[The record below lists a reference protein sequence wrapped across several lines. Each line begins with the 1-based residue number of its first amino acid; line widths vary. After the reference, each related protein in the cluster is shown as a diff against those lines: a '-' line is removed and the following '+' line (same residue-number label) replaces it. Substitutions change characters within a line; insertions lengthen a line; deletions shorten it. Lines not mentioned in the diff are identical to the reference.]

1 MAAHRQVWMERWRAT
16 RSPAP
21 RGQLAGGSAC
31 PTVMAAFL
39 VVLTSTACA
48 QTQSAPAPARR
59 TVFTV
64 RYVAQEALYID
75 AGTAEG
81 IVPGM
86 VVEISRTEAGGASID
101 RKPVATAV
109 VTAVAT
115 TSAACE
121 IQSKTLDPLKGDE
134 ARLAAAD
141 EMNRVRTD
149 VSQARRHYLQVL
161 EFTEGDPLEEEVRE
175 YVPRPPLEEVN
186 RLRGRIA
193 FERTAILDHD
203 ANTSSSENGAVIR
216 VDWSRISGTYWTLT
230 GYWRG
235 SITSQPT
242 AQTTLTDLMNRT
254 YQIGLF
260 YANPKSPWRLGVGRL
275 ILPWASSLGAID
287 GGYVARKVSR
297 TLTVG
302 TFAGTNPDPT
312 QWNYAPNR
320 QTVGSF
326 VNFETGNYDGIHWS
340 STTGVAFTRVNWRP
354 ERQYLFLENNYS
366 IGRVFSIFQSAQA
379 DYRDPKLMNGAT
391 GAQLSQSFIT
401 VRYTPRKRISFD
413 ASDNYFRGVPT
424 FDTRLLGTGLLDQYL
439 FSGIS
444 GGVRVEVTDQLTAS
458 VNLGTSRRN
467 GDTSHAVN
475 QAYGVTWKRLPVLD
489 LRFDAHVSSFSSS
502 FGTGSYESVGFTREL
517 SDQLRV
523 QVQAGLQ
530 NTKSAYTSQSL
541 ARFFN
546 SMIDWQIGRH
556 YFAMANW
563 LSYRGFSQN
572 YDQVSFSLGYRLGK

>member
-1 MAAHRQVWMERWRAT
+1 MGAAIKVGQTLSSVKTVWLPALFALLTGMAW
-16 RSPAP
+16 
-21 RGQLAGGSAC
+21 G
-31 PTVMAAFL
+31 
-39 VVLTSTACA
+39 
-48 QTQSAPAPARR
+48 QTQNAPAPARR
-59 TVFTV
+59 TVFAV
-64 RYVAQEALYID
+64 RYVAQGAVYID
-75 AGTAEG
+75 AGAAEG

-86 VVEISRTEAGGASID
+86 VVEISRTEAGGAVID

-115 TSAACE
+115 TSAVCE
-121 IQSKTLDPLKGDE
+121 IQSRMLDPLKGDE

-149 VSQARRHYLQVL
+149 VNQARRHYLQVL
-161 EFTEGDPLEEEVRE
+161 EFTEGDPLEEEIRE

-203 ANTSSSENGAVIR
+203 AGTSSSENGAVMR
-216 VDWSRISGTYWTLT
+216 VDWSRIGGSYWTLT

-235 SITSQPT
+235 SITTQPT
-242 AQTTLTDLMNRT
+242 EQTTLNDLMNRT

-287 GGYVARKVSR
+287 GGYAARKVSR
-297 TLTVG
+297 MLTVG

-326 VNFETGNYDGIHWS
+326 VNFETGNYDGIHFS
-340 STTGVAFTRVNWRP
+340 STMGLAFTRVNWRP

-379 DYRDPKLMNGAT
+379 DYRDPKLVNGAT

-401 VRYTPRKRISFD
+401 LRYTPLRRISFD
-413 ASDNYFRGVPT
+413 VSDNYFRGVPT

-444 GGVRVEVTDQLTAS
+444 GGVRVEVTDQLTAN

-467 GDTSHAVN
+467 GDMSHAVN

-489 LRFDAHVSSFSSS
+489 LRFDVHVSSFSSS
-502 FGTGSYESVGFTREL
+502 FGTGSYESAGVTREL

-523 QVQAGLQ
+523 QFQAGLQ
-530 NTKSAYTSQSL
+530 NTKSAYASQSL

-556 YFAMANW
+556 YFLMANW
-563 LSYRGFSQN
+563 LNYRGFSQN
-572 YDQVSFSLGYRLGK
+572 YDQISFSLGYRLGK

>member
-1 MAAHRQVWMERWRAT
+1 META
-16 RSPAP
+16 SKV
-21 RGQLAGGSAC
+21 GQTLSSVKKMLAGGSAC
-31 PTVMAAFL
+31 PTIL
-39 VVLTSTACA
+39 VALIAVCA
-48 QTQSAPAPARR
+48 PLSWGQTQNAPAPARR

-64 RYVAQEALYID
+64 RYVAQGAVYID
-75 AGTAEG
+75 AGSAEG

-86 VVEISRTEAGGASID
+86 VVEISRTEAGGAVID

-115 TSAACE
+115 TSAVCE
-121 IQSKTLDPLKGDE
+121 IQSKALDPVKGDE
-134 ARLAAAD
+134 ASLAAAD

-149 VSQARRHYLQVL
+149 VNQGRRHYLQVL

-175 YVPRPPLEEVN
+175 YIPRPPLEEVN

-203 ANTSSSENGAVIR
+203 AGTSISENGAVIR
-216 VDWSRISGTYWTLT
+216 VDWSRIGGSYWTLT

-235 SITSQPT
+235 SVTSQPN

-260 YANPKSPWRLGVGRL
+260 YANPKSPWRFGVGRL

-287 GGYVARKVSR
+287 GGYAARRVSR

-326 VNFETGNYDGIHWS
+326 VNFETGSYDGVHWS
-340 STTGVAFTRVNWRP
+340 STAGIAFSRVNWRP

-391 GAQLSQSFIT
+391 GAQLSQSFVT
-401 VRYTPRKRISFD
+401 LRYTPRKRLSFD
-413 ASDNYFRGVPT
+413 VSDNYFRGVPT

-444 GGVRVEVTDQLTAS
+444 GGVRVEITDQLTAS

-467 GDTSHAVN
+467 GDASHAVN

-502 FGTGSYESVGFTREL
+502 FGSGSYESASFTREL

-523 QVQAGLQ
+523 QFQAGLQ
-530 NTKSAYTSQSL
+530 NTKSAYTSESL

-546 SMIDWQIGRH
+546 SMLDWQIGRH
-556 YFAMANW
+556 YFVMANW
-563 LSYRGFSQN
+563 LDYRGFSQN
-572 YDQVSFSLGYRLGK
+572 YDQISFSLGYRLGK

>member
-1 MAAHRQVWMERWRAT
+1 MAMGPSIKV
-16 RSPAP
+16 
-21 RGQLAGGSAC
+21 GQTLSSVKLLLAGGSAC
-31 PTVMAAFL
+31 PTTRLVAAI
-39 VVLTSTACA
+39 VVLALVA
-48 QTQSAPAPARR
+48 WGQGPAPARR

-64 RYVAQEALYID
+64 RYVAQGAVYID

-86 VVEISRTEAGGASID
+86 VVEISRAEAGGAAID
-101 RKPVATAV
+101 RMPVATAV

-115 TSAACE
+115 TSAVCE
-121 IQSKTLDPLKGDE
+121 IQSKTVDPLKGDE

-149 VSQARRHYLQVL
+149 VNQARRRYLQVL
-161 EFTEGDPLEEEVRE
+161 EFTEGDPLEEEIRE

-193 FERTAILDHD
+193 FERTAVLDHD

-216 VDWSRISGTYWTLT
+216 VDWSRIGGSYWTLT

-235 SITSQPT
+235 SVTSQPT

-287 GGYVARKVSR
+287 GGYAARKVSR

-302 TFAGTNPDPT
+302 AFAGTNPDPT

-326 VNFETGNYDGIHWS
+326 VNFETGNYDGVHWS
-340 STTGVAFTRVNWRP
+340 STTGLGFTRVSWRP

-413 ASDNYFRGVPT
+413 VSDNYFRGVPT

-502 FGTGSYESVGFTREL
+502 FGTGSYESAGFTREL

-523 QVQAGLQ
+523 QFQAGLQ
-530 NTKSAYTSQSL
+530 NTKSVYSSQSL

-556 YFAMANW
+556 YFLMANW
-563 LSYRGFSQN
+563 LNYRGFSQN
-572 YDQVSFSLGYRLGK
+572 YDQISFSLGYRLGK